1 MEPDNIG
8 ELRGGRHE
16 GRDCDDNA
24 DNWFFEPFK
33 FMKFELMFDDMLS
46 EEAVQC
52 SPPEEDIEN
61 EDGCISFQEGVEE
74 SAIDENI
81 DQMLINECQQ
91 ALVQESESCIE
102 KNANV

>member
-1 MEPDNIG
+1 
-8 ELRGGRHE
+8 
-16 GRDCDDNA
+16 
-24 DNWFFEPFK
+24 
-33 FMKFELMFDDMLS
+33 MKFESMFDDMLS

-74 SAIDENI
+74 SVIDENI
-81 DQMLINECQQ
+81 DQMLINEYQQ

-102 KNANV
+102 KMQTKKVLKSSAQKYLFRH